1 MEVDGRFVIP
11 NRGETSAGRL
21 RWEWVWKGSE
31 NGASVVRTAGSEYQ
45 RSLRALRVEHPPK
58 GMNPMW
64 LRFKGTLLN
73 VQVRASAG
81 FGFYRAFADHSP
93 SSKRQS
99 WAHLTGNP
107 RSVGRAGGKAKG
119 GSIAL
124 RRPQNQQH
132 GRAGHQGRAGQSRQS
147 ARWTEGVRDVRI
159 REERQRRS
167 VCGVNPLP
175 FPDQI
180 RLRSP
185 AHPVNRLTMAMT
197 LAPRGNE

>member
-1 MEVDGRFVIP
+1 M
-11 NRGETSAGRL
+11 
-21 RWEWVWKGSE
+21 
-31 NGASVVRTAGSEYQ
+31 VRTAGSEYQ
-45 RSLRALRVEHPPK
+45 RSLRARRVAPPAK

-132 GRAGHQGRAGQSRQS
+132 GRAGRASGQGRAEQAEREMDGGS
-147 ARWTEGVRDVRI
+147 EGCAD
-159 REERQRRS
+159 QRGETAAI
-167 VCGVNPLP
+167 C
-175 FPDQI
+175 
-180 RLRSP
+180 LRSKP
-185 AHPVNRLTMAMT
+185 TSISRPNPPPFARPPSESLDH
-197 LAPRGNE
+197 GNDSCAAWQ